1 MQKFAFS
8 SDFEILARR
17 AAPAPEISKILT
29 RRAAPSAGNFEM
41 LARRA
46 APAPLNFAKF
56 RTLVK
61 SVKIFDEFHH
71 LTRRMISDV

>member
-46 APAPLNFAKF
+46 STTKFCQILNPDK
-56 RTLVK
+56 
-61 SVKIFDEFHH
+61 H
-71 LTRRMISDV
+71 

>member
-8 SDFEILARR
+8 SVFEILARR
-17 AAPAPEISKILT
+17 AAPAPENLKILT

-56 RTLVK
+56 RTL
-61 SVKIFDEFHH
+61 F
-71 LTRRMISDV
+71 ISEKPASLSDD